1 MVTPVPTAEPAAT
14 AVPADTATNKQSD
27 STRSLLLLAVIA
39 VLGLGGTCV
48 FLLLKQKKAALQPS
62 PEIYLED
69 EAEEEDEHSE
79 DTP

>member
-1 MVTPVPTAEPAAT
+1 M
-14 AVPADTATNKQSD
+14 
-27 STRSLLLLAVIA
+27 LAVIA

>member
-1 MVTPVPTAEPAAT
+1 MAINVPAAT
-14 AVPADTATNKQSD
+14 AVPADAETADKFD

-39 VLGLGGTCV
+39 LLGLGGTCV
-48 FLLLKQKKAALQPS
+48 FLLLKQKKAAPQPS